1 MSRWLCR
8 VESYLRPTPAVS
20 VCTIE
25 NCRGSRNKHKV
36 HVVLT
41 HKISP
46 QCHNGSKLM
55 DTEVLWQLHYK
66 RIQRML
72 AINIFSS
79 MIDSILALARQA
91 A

>member
-1 MSRWLCR
+1 
-8 VESYLRPTPAVS
+8 
-20 VCTIE
+20 
-25 NCRGSRNKHKV
+25 
-36 HVVLT
+36 
-41 HKISP
+41 
-46 QCHNGSKLM
+46 M